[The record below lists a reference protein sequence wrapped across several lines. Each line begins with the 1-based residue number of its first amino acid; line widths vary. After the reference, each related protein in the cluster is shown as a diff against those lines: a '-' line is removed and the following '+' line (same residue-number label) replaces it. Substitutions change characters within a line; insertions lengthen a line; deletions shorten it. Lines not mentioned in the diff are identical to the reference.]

1 MKNPS
6 VKNIPSSV
14 HGRLLALAQK
24 RGRPF
29 NELLQYYPIERFLCR
44 LSQSKY
50 AQKFVLKGALLFQA
64 RGLAQHRPTREI
76 DLLGYT
82 ANEVEGLVQI
92 VRNIC
97 TLEVEP
103 DGLVFDSDSVRG
115 ERITEDA
122 DYQGVRVRVQA
133 GLGNAR
139 LYLQIDVGF
148 ADVISPTPTSLNYPT
163 LLSMPAPRLRGY
175 PPDTVVAEKLQA
187 TAFLGIINSRMKDF
201 YDLWVLASRFSF
213 KGPSLQKAVSLTF
226 ENRGTPIS
234 AEIPA
239 LKEPFAL
246 EKQAQWQA
254 FLSRNALKDAPRK
267 LVEATYFLHEFLAP
281 VLADT
286 EGNQSLM
293 ATWKAGGP
301 WRRVPVRR

>member
-1 MKNPS
+1 MKNLN
-6 VKNIPSSV
+6 VKNLPASV
-14 HGRLLALAQK
+14 HGRLLTLAQK

-29 NELLQYYPIERFLCR
+29 NELRQYYAIERFLYR
-44 LSQSKY
+44 LGQSKY

-64 RGLAQHRPTREI
+64 WGLTQYRPTRDI

-82 ANEVEGLVQI
+82 GNEVEGLVQI

-103 DGLVFDSDSVRG
+103 DGLVFAADSVRG

-122 DYQGVRVRVQA
+122 DYQGVRVRFQA

-139 LYLQIDVGF
+139 LHLQMDVGF
-148 ADVISPTPTSLNYPT
+148 ADVVSPAPTSLKYPI
-163 LLSMPAPRLRGY
+163 LLGMPAPRLRGY
-175 PPDTVVAEKLQA
+175 PPETVVAEKLQA
-187 TAFLGIINSRMKDF
+187 MAFLGIINSRMKDF

-213 KGPSLQKAVSLTF
+213 KGASLQKAVSLTF
-226 ENRGTPIS
+226 ENRGTPIF

-239 LKEPFAL
+239 LMEPFAI

-254 FLSRNALKDAPRK
+254 FLSRNTLKDAPRK
-267 LVEATYFLHEFLAP
+267 LVEVTYFLHEFLAP
-281 VLADT
+281 VLAAT
-286 EGNQSLM
+286 EGNQPFT

-301 WRRVPVRR
+301 WRKAPARR